1 MINSVYLYK
10 CGRNLNRAYR
20 TVEFFSVNNLCL
32 VDCDA
37 KLSGNLY
44 KSKGLV
50 NVVKLNN
57 LPDNAETMYLEVNG
71 NESIDKVDFT
81 GINTIVLGGEN
92 VTLKT
97 PKISKKVRIINTGK
111 IDGLTVEAALAITLY
126 KIWESNKN

>member
-44 KSKGLV
+44 K
-50 NVVKLNN
+50 
-57 LPDNAETMYLEVNG
+57 
-71 NESIDKVDFT
+71 
-81 GINTIVLGGEN
+81 
-92 VTLKT
+92 T